1 MNVHLSSCPVIL
13 SNCVVLH
20 VKVWYFM
27 LLSCIDTVETTLSD
41 WCDIGMILHG
51 PELHCTDNIYR
62 SDPEWLACHWCCAEW
77 NLRVGSIIVHS
88 SVNRFWRSWA
98 KPLASR
104 LSLSI
109 QKLYF
114 YFLAT
119 RGFPNKY
126 KVCSCPNPVPIQTE
140 PDKKITPPFFA
151 L

>member
-77 NLRVGSIIVHS
+77 NLRVGSIIAHS
-88 SVNRFWRSWA
+88 SVNRFWRSLSAQKNVTDWGLRGQFQS
-98 KPLASR
+98 KIYILIFSWREASLTNIR
-104 LSLSI
+104 YAAAPIPCQYRQSLT
-109 QKLYF
+109 K
-114 YFLAT
+114 
-119 RGFPNKY
+119 R
-126 KVCSCPNPVPIQTE
+126 
-140 PDKKITPPFFA
+140 
-151 L
+151 